1 MTQQF
6 TPIVEEKLHWYV
18 YALIDPRDSRLFYIG
33 KGKGNRVFTH
43 ARHAV
48 EGDVENEKLDLIREI
63 IESGKEVETVILRHA
78 IPTENQAYLVE
89 SVLIDFCSHL
99 VTRGMDLRTGL
110 ANLVAGHHADAF
122 GVMSA
127 QDIENMYH
135 APQCEEITEKAIL
148 FRIPAHWSPA
158 MPPEDLYEAT
168 HGWWKLGAKRNEAQ
182 YGFAVSCGVIRAIY
196 RIESWRQRAEGDR
209 GFEAPG
215 DGRWGF
221 EGSLV
226 TTMDQYLNKSVTHLF
241 KQGAANPCTYTF

>member
-1 MTQQF
+1 
-6 TPIVEEKLHWYV
+6 
-18 YALIDPRDSRLFYIG
+18 
-33 KGKGNRVFTH
+33 
-43 ARHAV
+43 
-48 EGDVENEKLDLIREI
+48 
-63 IESGKEVETVILRHA
+63 
-78 IPTENQAYLVE
+78 
-89 SVLIDFCSHL
+89 
-99 VTRGMDLRTGL
+99 
-110 ANLVAGHHADAF
+110 
-122 GVMSA
+122 MSA

-182 YGFAVSCGVIRAIY
+182 YGFAVSRGVIRAIY

-241 KQGAANPCTYTF
+241 IQGAANPCTYTF